1 MRNYLKSLHIAIAN
15 MIDLRAHVRAE
26 LKKELIKQLRLQEV
40 KNNAKLRKE
49 NGIQPVV
56 GTEPELIVSL
66 TTYSKRIYQVHL
78 VIETLMEQTLKP
90 NRIVLWLDE
99 NEFTH
104 DELPFQLLAFEEK
117 GLEISFCKNIRSY
130 KKLIP
135 TLYKYPKANIITVD
149 DDILYPEDLV
159 ERLYSAY
166 KKVPQNIWYTRG
178 HRIKMNGEV
187 IAPYRSWDFEQESK
201 DMSPLNFPTGCGGI
215 LYPSDSLDKEVF
227 NEEAFMSFAPM
238 ADDVWFKAMSLKKG
252 TVCSQI
258 PIDAAFSESFTII
271 DATDDIGLSKVNLEK
286 DQNDPQIKT
295 VFTKYNLYRLLWQ
308 K

>member
-15 MIDLRAHVRAE
+15 MIDLKEHVRTE

-40 KNNAKLRKE
+40 KKNAKNRKE
-49 NGIQPVV
+49 SGIQPTV
-56 GTEPELIVSL
+56 GNEPELIVSL
-66 TTYSKRIYQVHL
+66 TTHSKRIYQVHL

-117 GLEISFCKNIRSY
+117 GLEISFCKNLRSY

-166 KKVPQNIWYTRG
+166 KKVPKNIWYTRG

-187 IAPYRSWDFEQESK
+187 MAPYRSWDLEKESK
-201 DMSPLNFPTGCGGI
+201 DVSPLNFPTGCGGI
-215 LYPSDSLDKEVF
+215 LYPIESLDKEVF

-252 TVCSQI
+252 TACSQI
-258 PIDAAFSESFTII
+258 SIDAAFSENFIDI
-271 DATDDIGLSKVNLEK
+271 DAAADIGLSKVNLERDK
-286 DQNDPQIKT
+286 NDPQIKS
-295 VFTKYNLYRLLWQ
+295 VFTKYNLYRLLCQ

>member
-15 MIDLRAHVRAE
+15 MIDLKAHVRTE

-40 KNNAKLRKE
+40 KNNAKNRRE
-49 NGIQPVV
+49 SGIQPAV
-56 GTEPELIVSL
+56 GNEPELIVSL

-149 DDILYPEDLV
+149 DDILYPEDFV

-166 KKVPQNIWYTRG
+166 KKTPKNIWYTRG
-178 HRIKMNGEV
+178 HRIKMNGDE
-187 IAPYRSWDFEQESK
+187 IAPYRSWDFERESK
-201 DMSPLNFPTGCGGI
+201 EMSPLNFPTGCGGI
-215 LYPSDSLDKEVF
+215 LYPIDSLDKEVF
-227 NEEAFMSFAPM
+227 NEEAFMSLAPM

-258 PIDAAFSESFTII
+258 PIDATFSESFTNIN
-271 DATDDIGLSKVNLEK
+271 AADDVALSKVNLGK
-286 DQNDPQIKT
+286 SQNDPQIKA
-295 VFTKYNLYRLLWQ
+295 VFTKYNLYSLLWQ

>member
-15 MIDLRAHVRAE
+15 MIDIRVHVRTE
-26 LKKELIKQLRLQEV
+26 LKKELLKQLRLQEV
-40 KNNAKLRKE
+40 KNNAKNRRE
-49 NGIQPVV
+49 CGIQPAV
-56 GTEPELIVSL
+56 GNEPELIVSL

-99 NEFTH
+99 NEFTY

-117 GLEISFCKNIRSY
+117 GLEISFCKNLRSY

-135 TLYKYPKANIITVD
+135 TLQKYPKANIITVD

-166 KKVPQNIWYTRG
+166 KNAPKNIWYTRG

-187 IAPYRSWDFEQESK
+187 IAPYRSWDFEQEFK

-215 LYPSDSLDKEVF
+215 LYPIDSLDKEVF
-227 NEEAFMSFAPM
+227 NEDAFMSFAPM

-252 TVCSQI
+252 TICSQI
-258 PIDAAFSESFTII
+258 PIDAAFSESFIGI
-271 DATDDIGLSKVNLEK
+271 DAADDIGLSKVNLEK
-286 DQNDPQIKT
+286 KQNDPQIKT
-295 VFTKYNLYRLLWQ
+295 VFTKYNLYSLLWQ

>member
-15 MIDLRAHVRAE
+15 MIDLKAHVRTE

-40 KNNAKLRKE
+40 KNNAKNRRE
-49 NGIQPVV
+49 SGIQPAV
-56 GTEPELIVSL
+56 GNEPELIVSL

-149 DDILYPEDLV
+149 DDILYPEDFV

-166 KKVPQNIWYTRG
+166 KKTPKNIWYTRG
-178 HRIKMNGEV
+178 HRIKMNGDK
-187 IAPYRSWDFEQESK
+187 IAPYRSWDFERESK
-201 DMSPLNFPTGCGGI
+201 EMSPLNFPTGCGGI
-215 LYPSDSLDKEVF
+215 LYPIDSLDKEVF
-227 NEEAFMSFAPM
+227 NEEAFMSLAPM

-258 PIDAAFSESFTII
+258 LIDAAFSGSFIDI
-271 DATDDIGLSKVNLEK
+271 DAAADIGLSKVNLEK
-286 DQNDPQIKT
+286 DKNDPQIKN
-295 VFTKYNLYRLLWQ
+295 VFTKYNLYSLLWQ